1 MLKLFRSLSIILVL
15 AGTALAEWASPH
27 NLKLE
32 EEAPAALIPF
42 PREVNWEE
50 EKIKLPPA
58 GNWKIKGKASS

>member
-42 PREVNWEE
+42 PA
-50 EKIKLPPA
+50 K
-58 GNWKIKGKASS
+58 